1 MMLFVF
7 VQQDSSFCTRV
18 AYSVPLVI
26 QVYDRP
32 PDPNGIASF
41 CAVPRY
47 KKYCDNGQVRV
58 LYIHETEALG
68 PAVAR

>member
-1 MMLFVF
+1 M
-7 VQQDSSFCTRV
+7 
-18 AYSVPLVI
+18 

-41 CAVPRY
+41 CAVARY
-47 KKYCDNGQVRV
+47 KKYCENGQVRV